1 MKILFS
7 NAHQLKKGLEK
18 SEIIALVHLLH
29 KLSESLAYYK
39 AFLQIEKDQDF
50 KKNLIK
56 HSISYLGV
64 VLIFAICKLYEINQH
79 QIKKEQEDKLLPK
92 FEHLKDAPKKKKI

>member
-1 MKILFS
+1 M
-7 NAHQLKKGLEK
+7 
-18 SEIIALVHLLH
+18 H

-39 AFLQIEKDQDF
+39 NFLQIEKDQDL

-64 VLIFAICKLYEINQH
+64 VLIFAIVKLYEINQYTS
-79 QIKKEQEDKLLPK
+79 KKQKETD
-92 FEHLKDAPKKKKI
+92 DAA

>member
-1 MKILFS
+1 M
-7 NAHQLKKGLEK
+7 
-18 SEIIALVHLLH
+18 H

-39 AFLQIEKDQDF
+39 AFLQIEKDIDL

-64 VLIFAICKLYEINQH
+64 VLIFAILKLYEIKQYTA
-79 QIKKEQEDKLLPK
+79 KKQKETDL
-92 FEHLKDAPKKKKI
+92 AT